1 MLRYSKEFS
10 IDILKSFEC
19 GILALD
25 DFIHCSLASFLK
37 EDSRYTFHL
46 VTDEER
52 GIVALVI
59 TSTGIFVDRDGEYDI
74 LPAGKPWGYLDE
86 GILCLTGVFGCLRHL
101 TYGKTGVTSF

>member
-1 MLRYSKEFS
+1 MLRYSKKFS

-86 GILCLTGVFGCLRHL
+86 GILCLTGVFG
-101 TYGKTGVTSF
+101 